1 MRATGDWAYVKNGS
15 IWFCGRRDR
24 QIKRMGKRINLHCI
38 ERQITEQLLESP
50 CSLVL
55 EETDKRNHS
64 TLHLFVVEESS
75 RYDNEKLASLKYN
88 LRNLLPVEARPD
100 YVHVVSRLPM
110 TAHGKVDRGALLAGV
125 EKTSMLGNMTSTREF
140 LEYAWND
147 VMEVREAESARKT
160 FTCSS
165 SEITE
170 KQRGSFCEGNIKSV
184 NADDM
189 FIACGGS
196 SLEAIRLS
204 DLIESFVS
212 EQKKT
217 PVDLSELLDVIL
229 SKSFKALC
237 NYVDGKLTETDKR
250 DGLES
255 KAAPHGPCNE
265 QSSLDSFVAAAD
277 RRVSIKELKDVTS
290 ARESHLDEVSE
301 MNTQQTG
308 AKNENKEVIFD
319 LDSAAVSSLHTPIA
333 PAKRKYSC
341 LADDTSFTDNKA
353 ARTVISD
360 SNLKAKSDLNEHDLF
375 SLSEVKT
382 NCFCSVRRGNQWTVC
397 SFCKYSTLRSTGH
410 ETYQTS
416 VQSSCEKE
424 TSTLKGKI
432 LHQSPGPLEDGKSP
446 GTCVV
451 RQKTGTVG
459 DSGEEFKLTISCQW
473 QTCLYKCID
482 ASPLVLFSQGTPE
495 GEVFIGSHGHVFMC
509 IRLSDGKVLWESW
522 VGDRIESSAAL
533 SICGQFVIV
542 GEVFLACF
550 KPL

>member
-55 EETDKRNHS
+55 EEADKRNHS
-64 TLHLFVVEESS
+64 TLHLFVVKESS
-75 RYDNEKLASLKYN
+75 WYDNEKLASLKYN

-100 YVHVVSRLPM
+100 YVHVVSHLPM
-110 TAHGKVDRGALLAGV
+110 TAHGKVDRGALLTGV

-140 LEYAWND
+140 LECAWSE
-147 VMEVREAESARKT
+147 VIEVREAESVRKT
-160 FTCSS
+160 FTSSS

-170 KQRGSFCEGNIKSV
+170 KQPGNFREGNTKSV
-184 NADDM
+184 EGNDM

-212 EQKKT
+212 EQRKT

-229 SKSFKALC
+229 SKSFNVIC

-255 KAAPHGPCNE
+255 NATAHGPLYE
-265 QSSLDSFVAAAD
+265 ESSLDSFVAAAD
-277 RRVSIKELKDVTS
+277 RRVSTKELKDTTS
-290 ARESHLDEVSE
+290 ARENHIDGASE

-308 AKNENKEVIFD
+308 AGNENKEVIFD
-319 LDSAAVSSLHTPIA
+319 LDSDTVSSLQTPIP
-333 PAKRKYSC
+333 PAKRKLFS
-341 LADDTSFTDNKA
+341 LADGTSFKDNKA
-353 ARTVISD
+353 ARTIIRD

-375 SLSEVKT
+375 SLSQVKT

-397 SFCKYSTLRSTGH
+397 SFCKYSTLRSTAH

-424 TSTLKGKI
+424 ASTLKEKI
-432 LHQSPGPLEDGKSP
+432 LHQSPAPLEDGKSP

-451 RQKTGTVG
+451 RQEMGTVG
-459 DSGEEFKLTISCQW
+459 GSGEEFKFTISCQW
-473 QTCLYKCID
+473 RTCLYKCID
-482 ASPLVLFSQGTPE
+482 ASPLAIFSQGTPE

-509 IRLSDGKVLWESW
+509 IRFSDGKVLWESK